1 MTRVSK
7 RAVGLAVVATVLN
20 AEVDPGAVRATR
32 RNFPSPSC
40 FPPDHENA
48 TLGDGIFTSR
58 DSGLR

>member
-32 RNFPSPSC
+32 QNFPSPSC
-40 FPPDHENA
+40 FRRITRMQHLETASLPRA
-48 TLGDGIFTSR
+48 THV
-58 DSGLR
+58 